1 MVAQTYI
8 VFIENVDSN
17 YMDFLE
23 DILWLAV
30 AFLVFDYFYLSN
42 VVGIFD
48 EVVRAIQG
56 SGINFKILGAVGAYA
71 AIVYQFYHF
80 IYSKD
85 GANVT
90 DAFVLGATSYA
101 IFDFTNYVLFDKYPL
116 DVGLMDTLWGGV
128 LYSLVFLVFSGFKS
142 YK

>member
-1 MVAQTYI
+1 
-8 VFIENVDSN
+8 
-17 YMDFLE
+17 MDTLSWSSIQ
-23 DILWLAV
+23 DLIWLA
-30 AFLVFDYFYLSN
+30 ATFLVFDYLYLSN
-42 VVGIFD
+42 VVGIFN

-56 SGINFKILGAVGAYA
+56 SDINFRMLGAVGAYA

-101 IFDFTNYVLFDKYPL
+101 IYDLTNYALFDNYPL
-116 DVGLMDTLWGGV
+116 NVGLMDTLWGGV

>member
-1 MVAQTYI
+1 
-8 VFIENVDSN
+8 
-17 YMDFLE
+17 MDFLE
-23 DILWLAV
+23 DFIWLAA

>member
-1 MVAQTYI
+1 M
-8 VFIENVDSN
+8 
-17 YMDFLE
+17 
-23 DILWLAV
+23 
-30 AFLVFDYFYLSN
+30 
-42 VVGIFD
+42 
-48 EVVRAIQG
+48 
-56 SGINFKILGAVGAYA
+56 LGAVGAYA

-101 IFDFTNYVLFDKYPL
+101 IYALFDNYPL
-116 DVGLMDTLWGGV
+116 NFGLMDTLWGGL
-128 LYSLVFLVFSGFKS
+128 LYSLVFWAFQS

>member
-1 MVAQTYI
+1 MDT
-8 VFIENVDSN
+8 FIAE
-17 YMDFLE
+17 LA
-23 DILWLAV
+23 ILAV

-42 VVGIFD
+42 VVGVFD
-48 EVVRAIQG
+48 AVVTGIQG
-56 SGINFKILGAVGAYA
+56 SGISFKILGAVGAYA

-80 IYSKD
+80 IASRD
-85 GANVT
+85 STLV

-101 IFDFTNYVLFDKYPL
+101 IYDFTNYALFDKYPL

-128 LYSLVFLVFSGFKS
+128 LYSLVFWAFQS

>member
-23 DILWLAV
+23 DLIWIAA

-42 VVGIFD
+42 VVGIFN

-56 SGINFKILGAVGAYA
+56 SGINFKMLGAVGAYA

-116 DVGLMDTLWGGV
+116 DVGLMDILWGGV
-128 LYSLVFLVFSGFKS
+128 LYSLVFWAFQS

>member
-1 MVAQTYI
+1 
-8 VFIENVDSN
+8 
-17 YMDFLE
+17 MDTFSFSSIQDL
-23 DILWLAV
+23 IWIAA

-48 EVVRAIQG
+48 SVITAIQG
-56 SGINFKILGAVGAYA
+56 SGINFRMLGAVGAYA

-80 IYSKD
+80 IYNKE

-101 IFDFTNYVLFDKYPL
+101 IYDFTNYALFNDYPIG
-116 DVGLMDTLWGGV
+116 VGLMDTLWGGV
-128 LYSLVFLVFSGFKS
+128 LYSLVFWAFQS